1 MALGGDARLVTI
13 GGVDYRVITG
23 ADFDRKP
30 PFQIE
35 SRSTS
40 GEVDYLVTKQNP
52 DVDAVDLS
60 ASGAERENLLD
71 AANPRN
77 GDVDLAYVTQNGD
90 TYTGSGRINIVSDNT
105 ADAKMTVMMMPKDGW
120 APAVV

>member
-1 MALGGDARLVTI
+1 MALTGDVRLVTI

-30 PFQIE
+30 PTQIE
-35 SRSTS
+35 SIATS
-40 GEVDYLVTKQNP
+40 GDPDFKVTKQNP